1 MEVNILSKLKFIAIL
16 LVLISFLF
24 IIPASFA
31 EDNQTDIALTGGDV
45 DILANDYYFDAN
57 IDNDTGDGTKLNPY
71 KELTLSRIED
81 NSIIHLANGG
91 YSLKWNGYANNVT
104 IIGESREST
113 VINAQGTTLSASSLT
128 LCNLT
133 LIRAPISASGNL
145 TAINSVFKDSAKS
158 VITSSGNNCYINLIN
173 CTFNNNNYL
182 SGTGSAINMKGGYL
196 KITDSVFSNNY
207 AHYSG
212 GAIYADGVNATVSNS
227 KFINDNSLN
236 DAGGAIFI
244 IDSPKFACINVEF
257 NNCMALFGGAV
268 TSLSSNL
275 NLTRSTAKN
284 NKASY
289 YGGAVFAM
297 YDTFT
302 VDSSVFINNS
312 AHDAGALYVD
322 AVDIFNIY
330 SNLFENNYAS
340 GTAGAV
346 YSVLSEYF
354 YDSIFD
360 EKLNNTFINN
370 SAAFE
375 NDVYASSMINLTI
388 GDGNYNLVRYNASY
402 NGTLPSSYDLR
413 DYNQVTSVKNQVDG
427 GNCWSFSAIAALE
440 SAILKATGIDY
451 DLSEENVKNI
461 MAMYSDYGWA
471 METNVG
477 GYDKM
482 GIGYLT
488 SWLGPVNDTDD
499 VYSGS
504 SLLSPV
510 LHSFYHI
517 QNILFF
523 TRSNYT
529 DNNAIKKAIMDYGA
543 VSTSTRWVSS
553 YANGKSYYYNGTDSD
568 GKDGANHAVAIV
580 GWDDNYSASNF
591 KSTPKGD
598 GAWIIKNSWGTRS
611 GEKGFFY
618 VSYYDTKFA
627 QIGKSVS
634 YVFVFNDTIRFD
646 KNYQYDIAGRTDNFF
661 NTTDTVW
668 YKNRFNATDNE
679 YLAAVSTYFEK
690 ETDWDL
696 SVYVNNALKLT
707 QSGHSLPSYS
717 TINLDKVIPLKIGD
731 IFEVIFKITVN
742 GDAGVPISEAVSLNH
757 EIYSSNVSFVSY
769 DGKTWSDFYDLE
781 WSYPNHSYASQVA
794 CIKAFTVLEKLNT
807 YVDLKVLNTYNPCE
821 FSATVYTQDGAV
833 VKSGF
838 VTFNIEGKDIKVNI
852 ENGVA
857 KLTYLFNDFDNNTVT
872 ASFAG
877 EGYVSNSTTT
887 TCDVNYVNLTASDA
901 EVYFLSIISFSA
913 KLTDRYGNAVA
924 GKEIIFA
931 VNNKTYSVK
940 TNSKGLATINLHL
953 NLGSHTVVMG
963 FNDTLGKSLDN
974 LTKTITVKST
984 IALPNMTN
992 YTYNS
997 SYSPVLLDSNGNVLK
1012 NKEVTVIIGNESYNL
1027 KTDANGVIDFNVL
1040 LVPGTYELTVINP
1053 YTGEFKTQTIKVV
1066 KRITNNSSLTIYY
1079 GSTTPYKVR
1088 VYDDNGNVAKGVNM
1102 TFKINNKIYMQT
1114 TDFSGYA
1121 SLIISLEA
1129 NNYMIEASYKGYNV
1143 SNKVV
1148 VKSTINLNT
1157 QTKFTYNSIYS
1168 LTLFDSNGVL
1178 LKDNNTNIIINGE
1191 SYNVKTDENGVIDF
1205 NVLLAPGIYELTVIN
1220 PYTGEFKTQTIK
1232 VVKRI
1237 TENKA
1242 LTMYFGSGSSY
1253 KVRVYDDNGNVAKG
1267 VKVTFKINGKTY
1279 TRTTDSNG
1287 YAALKISLQANTY
1300 TVEASYKDFN
1310 VSNKIVVKPT
1320 LILKDKSVKKSKTF
1334 SYTVKLLSNKGKI
1347 LKNKYVKVKFKGKTY
1362 KAKTNSKGIATFKIK
1377 VNSKTG
1383 KFTLTAT
1390 YGSAK
1395 ISKKI
1400 TVKK

>member
-1 MEVNILSKLKFIAIL
+1 MSKLKFIAIL

-227 KFINDNSLN
+227 KFINDTSLN

-244 IDSPKFACINVEF
+244 IDSPQFACINVEF

-388 GDGNYNLVRYNASY
+388 GDGNYNLVRYNASF

-413 DYNQVTSVKNQVDG
+413 DYNQVTSVKHQDNG
-427 GNCWSFSAIAALE
+427 GNCWAFSAIAALE
-440 SAILKATGIDY
+440 SAILKASGINY
-451 DLSEENVKNI
+451 DLSEENMKNI
-461 MAMYSDYGWA
+461 MSMYSDYGWA
-471 METNVG
+471 MTTNKG

-482 GIGYLT
+482 GVGYLT
-488 SWLGPVNDTDD
+488 SWLGPVNETDD

-510 LHSFYHI
+510 LHSFYHV

-529 DNNAIKKAIMDYGA
+529 DNDAIKKAIMDYGA
-543 VSTSTRWVSS
+543 VSTSIYWGNSIP
-553 YANGKSYYYNGTDSD
+553 NGKSYYYSGSS
-568 GKDGANHAVAIV
+568 GANHAVAIV

-591 KSTPKGD
+591 KNPSNSKNMPEGD
-598 GAWIIKNSWGTRS
+598 GAWIIKNSHGTT
-611 GEKGFFY
+611 GGDKGFYY
-618 VSYYDTKFA
+618 VSYYDTKLA
-627 QIGKSVS
+627 QLGKVVS
-634 YVFVFNDTIRFD
+634 YAIVFNDTIRFD

-668 YKNRFNATDNE
+668 YKNKFTATDNE

-717 TINLDKVIPLKIGD
+717 TINLDKVIPLEIGD
-731 IFEVIFKITVN
+731 IFEVVFKITVK

-757 EIYSSNVSFVSY
+757 EIYSENISFVSY
-769 DGKTWSDFYDLE
+769 DGKTWSDFYDLP
-781 WSYPNHSYASQVA
+781 WTYPDHTYASQVA

-833 VKSGF
+833 VKSGS

-857 KLTYLFNDFDNNTVT
+857 KLIYLFDNFDNNNVT

-887 TCDVNYVNLTASDA
+887 TCNVNYANLTASDV

-924 GKEIIFA
+924 DKEIIFA

-940 TNSKGLATINLHL
+940 TNSKGMATINPYLD
-953 NLGSHTVVMG
+953 LGSHTVVIG
-963 FNDTLGKSLDN
+963 FNDTLGKCFNN

-984 IALPNMTN
+984 ITLPSIAK

-997 SYSPVLLDSNGNVLK
+997 IFSPVLLDSNGNVLK
-1012 NKEVTVIIGNESYNL
+1012 NKEAAIIIDNESYPV

-1040 LVPGTYELTVINP
+1040 LVPGT
-1053 YTGEFKTQTIKVV
+1053 
-1066 KRITNNSSLTIYY
+1066 
-1079 GSTTPYKVR
+1079 
-1088 VYDDNGNVAKGVNM
+1088 
-1102 TFKINNKIYMQT
+1102 
-1114 TDFSGYA
+1114 
-1121 SLIISLEA
+1121 
-1129 NNYMIEASYKGYNV
+1129 
-1143 SNKVV
+1143 
-1148 VKSTINLNT
+1148 
-1157 QTKFTYNSIYS
+1157 
-1168 LTLFDSNGVL
+1168 
-1178 LKDNNTNIIINGE
+1178 
-1191 SYNVKTDENGVIDF
+1191 
-1205 NVLLAPGIYELTVIN
+1205 YELTVIN